1 MPPPNANISGS
12 ADVCKGDPSP
22 QINFTGSSGTPPY
35 TFTYK
40 INSGADIVTNS
51 TIINVNTGA
60 IGTFIYELVSVEDG
74 TGDMVTF
81 TNKRV
86 TVTVGEPTVDFTFD
100 NSGACAGTD
109 VSFTSTVTGNAPFT
123 YLWRF
128 SDDGSTSTSN
138 NPTHAFTSVGCGSQN
153 VNVELTVTDDN
164 GCTNTIT
171 KAVPVQQKPILD
183 FEDIDNRFNPF
194 NNCGNNTTDPSYTIN
209 VGIANVS
216 ASCINSYD
224 IDWGDGTAVETNA
237 TFPATHTYTK
247 LGSFNMDITGNGTNC
262 DNTVTYL
269 IKNSSNPTGAIVNP
283 GNTVNLCIPIA
294 PIDFA
299 IGSWATN
306 PPDTS
311 YFIDFGDTNTE
322 NYTQA
327 DLEASIYF
335 DALNPANSQDFPIPH
350 IYTES
355 SCPSSFTVFLAV
367 TTSCGQTNLTAG
379 PIIILQKP
387 EVDFEDPPISCVNT
401 SVQFINESLE
411 GYSINC
417 SVNDGYFWDFGDSST
432 STLKDPTHIYTAPGT
447 YNVSLYAENS
457 CGVTN
462 TIVKTICIEPQ
473 LTAAFTLDTN
483 NGCTPLAIQ
492 TTNTTD
498 LSSSCGSEAYL
509 WEVTYVSGFCGT
521 APEQWSFTN
530 STDETSATPSISF
543 ITAGT
548 YTLQLTTTNSCGTS
562 VASETIEVKQPPTTT
577 ISSISDF
584 CGTASITPTATV
596 ENCAPSSETISYAWT
611 FTGGTPATA
620 NTLVPGTVTY
630 ATPGDY
636 QVSFS
641 ITNSCGTTT
650 DTEDF
655 SVNPIPSVTNTDLT
669 QTICSG
675 TDTTILN
682 LTSDITGTSFL
693 WTATAPSG
701 VSGYTTSG
709 STDVIPV
716 QTVFNSNTTAQDV
729 TYTITPSIGGCSG
742 TSVSFV
748 VTVDPA
754 PAFSSQPQPET
765 ICLNGPISPLS
776 ITVNGPGT
784 PSYQWY
790 SNTINSTTGGTS
802 ILSETNA
809 TFTPPN
815 TLVGITYYYNVV
827 SFSSGAG
834 CNEITSDIASVEIVD
849 GIQINT
855 NPLTT
860 QSICHGG
867 DITAPLS
874 VVHSGGTGTISYQWY
889 VNTTNSNTGGALI
902 SGATNINYTPPTF
915 TSSGDFYYYVTI
927 SLNGSGCSDI
937 TSDVAEVIVVNDPII
952 TTQPLNTQTLCQGI
966 IPVDLEIIVSG
977 GLGGIYNYQWYS
989 NTTDSNTGGNLIVT
1003 ATNSI
1008 YTPSTTAVGTLYYY
1022 AVITQPDPGCS
1033 VTSNTSEVIVNAAP
1047 NFTAQP
1053 ISNTYCLGD
1062 PLNTLSVTYANG
1074 VGTPA
1079 YQWYSNTVDDSTTG
1093 TAITGATTS
1102 TFNPPSGTVGT
1113 VYYYAIITFSSGG
1126 CTQITSNVAEII
1138 INQTPSISAKLDIIC
1153 SANAFTIIPDI
1164 AGGDIAPSGTTY
1176 TWATPIISP
1185 SGTITG
1191 ATSQATPQTTISQT
1205 LTNTTINPSTV
1216 TYTITP
1222 TTGICVGN
1230 DFTVTITVNPSISIS
1245 ENSIN
1250 SNCYLAS
1257 NGSIDITISGG
1268 VPFSTGNP
1276 YQISWTGPNGYI
1288 NTIKDISNLAP
1299 GNYTVNILD
1308 DGGCPYNKTFTI
1320 IEPDELIFS
1329 AIDFD
1334 PETISC
1340 FDADDGNIGIT
1351 VTGGT
1356 LPYQY
1361 NWTKNTLAYATT
1373 KDLSN
1378 LDEGVYEITVID
1390 ANSCTPITQ
1399 SFTIIEPAELEVSL
1413 NNQADIICFGDAT
1426 GEIYINTIGGR
1437 QIETNPSVFDYSYS
1451 WTGPNGYTSNT
1462 QNITNLFAGTYN
1474 LTVTDKSSCTDT
1486 LEVILIETDEIIID
1500 YTATEIKCYGDND
1513 ASITI
1518 DNISGGNPPYAI
1530 TWSNLGSGMAQSNL
1544 SAGDYTITVTDIT
1557 NCPKAVTITIDEAPI
1572 FEMTPITNNVSC
1584 FGANDGRIILN
1595 LVGGIDPV
1603 SLVWDDDATAGV
1615 ERNNIGP
1622 GTYSVTITD
1631 GTPCEIAETF
1641 VITEPD
1647 ELGLSANTVDALD
1660 CDDSNSGSI
1669 NLIVTG
1675 GTLPLAYL
1683 WSNGDTTEDL
1693 NTIPPGNYTVTVID
1707 ANNCEVSEN
1716 WDINRFKPL
1725 EVDVEVITD
1734 FNCTTRIVNQTFV
1747 AKPEGGVPPYTINW
1761 SSGIISGVN
1770 GELMNTSQNG
1780 LVTIDIEDSIG
1791 CTTNYSYN
1799 VQIPVLG
1806 DADFNITSSA
1816 FSSFDFYS
1824 VQDPIQFTNTA
1835 IGDFISVSWDFGDGN
1850 FSTEENPAYT
1860 YIKEGAYSVEQTVTY
1875 PFGCVYTK
1883 QISLVIE
1890 KGYNIIMP
1898 NAFTPNGDTINA
1910 YFVPES
1916 IALSNMT
1923 FNIYNTWGSLIYSET
1938 GDSIKGWNGKTNDA
1952 DAENGNYYYTFE
1964 GSTFYGEIITR
1975 KGAFVSIK

>member
-1 MPPPNANISGS
+1 
-12 ADVCKGDPSP
+12 
-22 QINFTGSSGTPPY
+22 
-35 TFTYK
+35 
-40 INSGADIVTNS
+40 
-51 TIINVNTGA
+51 
-60 IGTFIYELVSVEDG
+60 
-74 TGDMVTF
+74 
-81 TNKRV
+81 
-86 TVTVGEPTVDFTFD
+86 
-100 NSGACAGTD
+100 
-109 VSFTSTVTGNAPFT
+109 
-123 YLWRF
+123 
-128 SDDGSTSTSN
+128 
-138 NPTHAFTSVGCGSQN
+138 
-153 VNVELTVTDDN
+153 
-164 GCTNTIT
+164 
-171 KAVPVQQKPILD
+171 
-183 FEDIDNRFNPF
+183 
-194 NNCGNNTTDPSYTIN
+194 
-209 VGIANVS
+209 
-216 ASCINSYD
+216 
-224 IDWGDGTAVETNA
+224 
-237 TFPATHTYTK
+237 
-247 LGSFNMDITGNGTNC
+247 
-262 DNTVTYL
+262 
-269 IKNSSNPTGAIVNP
+269 
-283 GNTVNLCIPIA
+283 
-294 PIDFA
+294 
-299 IGSWATN
+299 
-306 PPDTS
+306 
-311 YFIDFGDTNTE
+311 
-322 NYTQA
+322 
-327 DLEASIYF
+327 
-335 DALNPANSQDFPIPH
+335 
-350 IYTES
+350 
-355 SCPSSFTVFLAV
+355 
-367 TTSCGQTNLTAG
+367 
-379 PIIILQKP
+379 
-387 EVDFEDPPISCVNT
+387 
-401 SVQFINESLE
+401 
-411 GYSINC
+411 
-417 SVNDGYFWDFGDSST
+417 
-432 STLKDPTHIYTAPGT
+432 
-447 YNVSLYAENS
+447 
-457 CGVTN
+457 
-462 TIVKTICIEPQ
+462 
-473 LTAAFTLDTN
+473 
-483 NGCTPLAIQ
+483 
-492 TTNTTD
+492 
-498 LSSSCGSEAYL
+498 
-509 WEVTYVSGFCGT
+509 
-521 APEQWSFTN
+521 
-530 STDETSATPSISF
+530 
-543 ITAGT
+543 
-548 YTLQLTTTNSCGTS
+548 
-562 VASETIEVKQPPTTT
+562 
-577 ISSISDF
+577 
-584 CGTASITPTATV
+584 
-596 ENCAPSSETISYAWT
+596 
-611 FTGGTPATA
+611 
-620 NTLVPGTVTY
+620 PGTVTY

-709 STDVIPV
+709 STDIIPI
-716 QTVFNSNTTAQDV
+716 QTIFNSDTTAQDV
-729 TYTITPSIGGCSG
+729 TYIITPSIGGCSG
-742 TSVSFV
+742 TSVSLV
-748 VTVDPA
+748 ITVDPA
-754 PAFSSQPQPET
+754 PAFTSQPQPET

-849 GIQINT
+849 GIQIDT

-915 TSSGDFYYYVTI
+915 TSSGDFYYYVII

-1138 INQTPSISAKLDIIC
+1138 INQTPSVSLKSDIIC
-1153 SANAFTIIPDI
+1153 SANAFTIIPNI

-1176 TWATPIISP
+1176 TWTTPIVSP

-1222 TTGICVGN
+1222 TTGICIGN
-1230 DFTVTITVNPSISIS
+1230 DFTVTITVNPSISIT
-1245 ENSIN
+1245 NNPIN

-1288 NTIKDISNLAP
+1288 NTIEDISNLAP

-1308 DGGCPYNKTFTI
+1308 DGGCPYNETFTI

-1399 SFTIIEPAELEVSL
+1399 SFTIIEPADLEVSL
-1413 NNQADIICFGDAT
+1413 NNQVDIICFGDAT

-1486 LEVILIETDEIIID
+1486 LEVILIETGEIIID

-1518 DNISGGNPPYAI
+1518 DNISGGNPPYAV

-1716 WDINRFKPL
+1716 WDINRFEPL
-1725 EVDVEVITD
+1725 SVDVEVVTD

-1780 LVTIDIEDSIG
+1780 LVTIDIEDNIG
-1791 CTTNYSYN
+1791 CITSHSYN

-1898 NAFTPNGDTINA
+1898 NAFTPNGDTMNA